1 MKYIRV
7 AVGAAVETGVCG
19 TVIIPG
25 VEPTFGVGAV
35 ETGVCGTVII
45 PGVVPTFGVEAVET
59 GVCVVVKTP
68 GVVAVNKEINLSGN
82 CTHIYFK

>member
-1 MKYIRV
+1 MKHIRV

-25 VEPTFGVGAV
+25 VVPTFGVG
-35 ETGVCGTVII
+35 
-45 PGVVPTFGVEAVET
+45 AVET

-68 GVVAVNKEINLSGN
+68 GVVAVIKEINLSGN
-82 CTHIYFK
+82 CTHICFN